1 MTDGV
6 VLSLLDEPPE
16 DDPATAAA
24 STLPVPEGWPAA
36 PQTAVYHGL
45 AGEITGTI
53 APQTEADP
61 VAILSQ
67 LLVAFGA
74 AVGRG
79 AYFQVEAT
87 SHYPN
92 EFLVLIGD
100 SARARKGSSWD
111 HVHRLITGADPAIT
125 ARILTGL
132 SSGEGLIHSVRDP
145 AGQDP
150 GASDRR
156 LLVIEPEFVS
166 VLKNVSREIST
177 LSPTLRSAWDG
188 RPLAILTR
196 TAPARASNPHIAL
209 IAHITQHELR
219 RYTTGLELAN

>member
-1 MTDGV
+1 MTDRV
-6 VLSLLDEPPE
+6 VLSLLDQPPNA
-16 DDPATAAA
+16 DSRSVDGL
-24 STLPVPEGWPAA
+24 TLPVPEGWPAPPDPA
-36 PQTAVYHGL
+36 AYYGL
-45 AGEITGTI
+45 VGEIVGTI
-53 APQTEADP
+53 APHTEADP

-79 AYFQVEAT
+79 AFFQVEAT
-87 SHYPN
+87 RHHPH

-111 HVHRLITGADPAIT
+111 HVRRLIAGADPAIT

-166 VLKNVSREIST
+166 VLKNVSRQPGSHRSGFST
-177 LSPTLRSAWDG
+177 T
-188 RPLAILTR
+188 
-196 TAPARASNPHIAL
+196 
-209 IAHITQHELR
+209 E
-219 RYTTGLELAN
+219 